1 MEHFVDYTESV
12 QADFSI
18 ECGADDE
25 CLEIPWA
32 SEDSSLAYLD
42 LKRNPDLIQQLTEVR
57 QYPELGEFLRSA
69 NSAESPFQTAK
80 CDAWFTTE
88 IAPEEEIYGASGKF
102 GSYVDVVSESSD
114 ARVSLT
120 AHESVVKNLAG
131 LLKGEPEMLAS
142 VEFLVRRCFFH
153 NRGEQ
158 DGFYITC
165 YVFGYGN
172 DEDEA
177 RRNWGFALRQ
187 VGKVFCSERDSSP
200 SQRTLRVRN
209 DKNR

>member
-1 MEHFVDYTESV
+1 M

-18 ECGADDE
+18 ECGPDDE
-25 CLEIPWA
+25 RLEIPWA
-32 SEDSSLAYLD
+32 SEDGLLAYCD
-42 LKRNPDLIQQLTEVR
+42 LKRNPDLIQQLVEVR
-57 QYPELGEFLRSA
+57 QYPELEEFLRAA
-69 NSAESPFQTAK
+69 NSAASVFQTAK

-88 IAPEEEIYGASGKF
+88 IAPEEEIFEKSGKF
-102 GSYVDVVSESSD
+102 GSYVDVVFESSD
-114 ARVSLT
+114 ARVSFA
-120 AHESVVKNLAG
+120 AHELEVKSLVG
-131 LLKGEPEMLAS
+131 LLRGEPEMPAS

-153 NRGEQ
+153 DRDEQ

-172 DEDEA
+172 DETEA

-209 DKNR
+209 DKPFPE